1 MSYFSQKK
9 KQKRINILLS
19 SSLLLVAV
27 VLFSGLFFSSG
38 HIHDFVDNYRF
49 HVYLFTIAIMVYALF
64 CRKTWFAVFALC
76 LLLFNYTIISSS
88 TNLFFD
94 VLVKGTETINLHYY
108 KNKTSFPEIKKAAD
122 ISSRRTG
129 TIRLSPH
136 NHATFIA
143 FRRYNRRFVAVSV
156 DFSKAS
162 AKEQKLV
169 FKNLSEFVLKQDDP
183 VIIVGNFGLP
193 SWSSLFKNFLQE
205 TALEVKNK
213 ILLTN
218 GENLFSPFSVPSINL
233 LAYKNIGIR
242 QISFIGEDEENKQ
255 PMVIKFNLE
264 YN

>member
-9 KQKRINILLS
+9 KQKRINILLA

-27 VLFSGLFFSSG
+27 VLLAGLFFSSG
-38 HIHDFVDNYRF
+38 GIAYFVDNYRF
-49 HVYLFTIAIMVYALF
+49 HIYLFTIAIMVYALF
-64 CRKTWFAVFALC
+64 CRKTWFAVIALC

-136 NHATFIA
+136 NKATFII
-143 FRRYNRRFVAVSV
+143 FRRYNRRFVTVSV
-156 DFSKAS
+156 DFSTIPE
-162 AKEQKLV
+162 KEQKLV
-169 FKNLSEFVLKQDDP
+169 FDNLSEFVLKQDDP
-183 VIIVGNFGLP
+183 VIIVGNFGIP
-193 SWSSLFKNFLQE
+193 SWSPLFKNFLQD
-205 TALEVKNK
+205 TALEVKNR

-242 QISFIGEDEENKQ
+242 QISFVGEDEEARQ